1 MTIQKAVPQDVPAI
15 YACCVN
21 AFRDYILLIGRTPGP
36 MLEDY
41 WEAVRDHP
49 VFVAEEDG
57 EMMGFLL
64 IKDGDGDYMWMDVLA
79 AWPQGRGAGSALMRQ
94 CETYIRSQGKS
105 ECRLYTHVKYERT
118 ISLYL
123 RNGYEIYDRVQEF
136 GFDRYYK
143 KKCLRQGAYC

>member
-1 MTIQKAVPQDVPAI
+1 MTIRKAVPQDVPAI

-94 CETYIRSQGKS
+94 CETYIRSQGSK
-105 ECRLYTHVKYERT
+105 
-118 ISLYL
+118 
-123 RNGYEIYDRVQEF
+123 
-136 GFDRYYK
+136 
-143 KKCLRQGAYC
+143 